1 MHNRRGN
8 RGEGGEIVEKK
19 WKKSNVS
26 RQNTRYS
33 TLTDAIKAK
42 HISTSLAVKYRMS
55 VTNRILTNI

>member
-1 MHNRRGN
+1 MHNRIGN

-26 RQNTRYS
+26 RQNTHYS

-42 HISTSLAVKYRMS
+42 RISTSLAVKYRMS